1 MPVKKEEEKK
11 LTPKKRTPKTT
22 AKSEKEKVE
31 VKQETPKREF
41 NFETKPKEKRNLDI
55 DLTKDFN
62 TSSTFDIEL
71 YRAIF
76 MELRRQMDE
85 LSAKRG
91 KSEKAYAEYD
101 DAVYN
106 ITSNAITNC
115 SAQDFLGYCYKKG
128 FYDFCIMNYEKY
140 SNSSRI
146 CNEIG
151 RTDEEF
157 PKAVA

>member
-62 TSSTFDIEL
+62 TSSTFDIE
-71 YRAIF
+71 
-76 MELRRQMDE
+76 Q
-85 LSAKRG
+85 
-91 KSEKAYAEYD
+91 
-101 DAVYN
+101 
-106 ITSNAITNC
+106 
-115 SAQDFLGYCYKKG
+115 
-128 FYDFCIMNYEKY
+128 
-140 SNSSRI
+140 
-146 CNEIG
+146 IG
-151 RTDEEF
+151 RASCRER
-157 PKAVA
+157 V